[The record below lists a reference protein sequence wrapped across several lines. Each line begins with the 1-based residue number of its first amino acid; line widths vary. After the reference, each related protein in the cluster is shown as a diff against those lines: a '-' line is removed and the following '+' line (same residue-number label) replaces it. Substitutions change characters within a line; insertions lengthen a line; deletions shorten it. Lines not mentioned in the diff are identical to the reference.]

1 MFITYEIIY
10 FGIRKVFDQCSVAV
24 GSMDKLIYLLLHQ
37 ISVSILKIN
46 ANPRFRYLL
55 MD

>member
-1 MFITYEIIY
+1 MFIIYEIIY
-10 FGIRKVFDQCSVAV
+10 FDILKVFDKYLVAV
-24 GSMDKLIYLLLHQ
+24 GSIDRLIYLLLHQ

-46 ANPRFRYLL
+46 TNPRVRYLL

>member
-1 MFITYEIIY
+1 MFLIYKIIY
-10 FGIRKVFDQCSVAV
+10 FGIRKVFDKCSVAV
-24 GSMDKLIYLLLHQ
+24 GSIDRLVYLLLHQ

-46 ANPRFRYLL
+46 TNPRFRYLL